1 VTGDDAAGW
10 AVVLAGVL
18 GAVLVAAYFGP
29 PKTRQSHRRI
39 ALPAQVVASLARRR
53 AAQTQERVRS
63 GRRWED
69 TDLVFTTRHGRP
81 VEHPRLGAHLA
92 RITEHPGFGR
102 WHPHELRHNAEPL
115 LSAAG
120 VRLEDVADVMGQ
132 RSTRT
137 TSAVYRHLVVPTI
150 NAGQCPAERL
160 FA

>member
-1 VTGDDAAGW
+1 
-10 AVVLAGVL
+10 
-18 GAVLVAAYFGP
+18 
-29 PKTRQSHRRI
+29 
-39 ALPAQVVASLARRR
+39 
-53 AAQTQERVRS
+53 
-63 GRRWED
+63 
-69 TDLVFTTRHGRP
+69 
-81 VEHPRLGAHLA
+81 
-92 RITEHPGFGR
+92 
-102 WHPHELRHNAEPL
+102 LRHNAEPL